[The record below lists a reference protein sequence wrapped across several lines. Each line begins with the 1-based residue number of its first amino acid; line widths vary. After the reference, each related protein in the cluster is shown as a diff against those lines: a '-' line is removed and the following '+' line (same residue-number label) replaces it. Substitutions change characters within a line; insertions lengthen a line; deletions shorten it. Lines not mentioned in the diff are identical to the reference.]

1 MLGWERLMA
10 PRPFWKGYL
19 KLSLV
24 TCPVSMTPATSDS
37 AKIRFHT
44 INRATGNRVESR
56 YVDAVTGKPL
66 AADQEVKGYETGE
79 GQYVVLEDDEI
90 AAVALESTRT
100 IDIEMFVPR
109 DSIGWI
115 WLDRPHYLSPDDKVG
130 EEAFAVIREA
140 MAAADV
146 AGIARLV
153 LYRRE
158 RAVILEPRGKG
169 VVLWTLRYGDEV
181 RDTEDYFVAAGK
193 EKPEAGLVRLIKA
206 LIDKKTKPWSPDM
219 ANDPVEA
226 NLKKIIAGKKRRK
239 PARPTAAGNL
249 EPAETG
255 GDNVVSIMDALRRS
269 LDAEK
274 KTGQKK
280 SPRVREHK

>member
-1 MLGWERLMA
+1 MA

-24 TCPVSMTPATSDS
+24 TCPVSMTPATSDA

-44 INRATGNRVESR
+44 VNRATGNRVESR
-56 YVDAVTGKPL
+56 YVDAVTGKPV
-66 AADQEVKGYETGE
+66 AGDQEVKGYEIGE
-79 GQYVVLEDDEI
+79 GRYVVLEEDEI

-100 IDIEMFVPR
+100 IDIEMFVRR
-109 DSIGWI
+109 DSIPWI
-115 WLDRPHYLSPDDKVG
+115 WLDRPHYLAPDDKVG

-146 AGIARLV
+146 AGIARVV

-158 RAVILEPRGKG
+158 RAVMLEPRGKG

-181 RDTEDYFVAAGK
+181 RDADDYFTDVDK
-193 EKPEAGLVRLIKA
+193 QKPEARLVRLVKS
-206 LIDKKTKPWSPDM
+206 LIEEKTKPWSSDM

-226 NLKKIIAGKKRRK
+226 NLEKLIAARRK
-239 PARPTAAGNL
+239 KNPARLKAEPQNEAA
-249 EPAETG
+249 TT

-269 LDAEK
+269 LETEK
-274 KTGQKK
+274 K
-280 SPRVREHK
+280 PRRKGSH